1 MVGEKL
7 KKAEEWIL
15 KAIKMEEEKKFSMME
30 KALAKAIEL
39 EQEGIAAGESWK

>member
-7 KKAEEWIL
+7 KKAAEWMD
-15 KAIKMEEEKKFSMME
+15 KAIKMEEEKKTGMMV
-30 KALAKAIEL
+30 KALDMAIKL